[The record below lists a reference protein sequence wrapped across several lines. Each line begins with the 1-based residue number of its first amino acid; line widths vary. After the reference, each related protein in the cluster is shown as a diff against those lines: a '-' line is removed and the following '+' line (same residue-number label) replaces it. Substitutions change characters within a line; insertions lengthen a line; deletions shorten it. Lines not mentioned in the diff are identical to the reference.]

1 MVTYLTARDLEE
13 LIRVDKSTIYRMAE
27 DGRLPAV
34 KVGRQWRFP
43 EDAVMGWLGIDT
55 GGAVMRIEHNL
66 RDLVTPGVATAVAVL
81 AAAAMG
87 VMVVVTD
94 MDGRPLTP
102 VANPCG
108 LFNAVAADPAI
119 LPRCISSWQKYASAP
134 DLVPRFGPSEFG
146 FLCARAFVRRDTRL
160 LGMVIAGG
168 VAPDAWPPAPTT
180 VRAITTGLGVAEE
193 VFADHADEVYHLAHS
208 EQARL
213 LGLLP
218 RVALLVSQI
227 ADEAG
232 AVAGKLSAIAE
243 LAERRSQS

>member
-1 MVTYLTARDLEE
+1 MTTYLTAKDLQD

-43 EDAVMGWLGIDT
+43 EREVMGWLGADT
-55 GGAVMRIEHNL
+55 DSAPMHVEHNL
-66 RDLVTPGVATAVAVL
+66 RELVSAEL
-81 AAAAMG
+81 AASVADLTAAALG
-87 VMVVVTD
+87 VTVVITD
-94 MDGRPLTP
+94 MDGRPLAP

-108 LFNAVAADPAI
+108 LFDAVASDPAV
-119 LPRCISSWQKYASAP
+119 LPRCIATWRKYGSVP

-168 VAPDAWPPAPTT
+168 VAPDEWPPA
-180 VRAITTGLGVAEE
+180 AEE
-193 VFADHADEVYHLAHS
+193 VARIATTLGVTESIIADHVGEVYHVSHAD
-208 EQARL
+208 QARL

-218 RVALLVSQI
+218 RAALLVSQI
-227 ADEAG
+227 AEEAG
-232 AVAGKLSAIAE
+232 AMAGTLTAIAG

>member
-66 RDLVTPGVATAVAVL
+66 RDLVTPGVATAVAEL

-168 VAPDAWPPAPTT
+168 VAPDAWPPAPSA

-193 VFADHADEVYHLAHS
+193 VFADHADEVYHLAHA

>member
-1 MVTYLTARDLEE
+1 VTTYLTAKDLQD

-43 EDAVMGWLGIDT
+43 EREVMGWLGADT
-55 GGAVMRIEHNL
+55 GNAPMHVEHNL
-66 RDLVTPGVATAVAVL
+66 RELVSEEL
-81 AAAAMG
+81 AASVADVTAAALG
-87 VMVVVTD
+87 VTVVITD
-94 MDGRPLTP
+94 MDGRPLAP

-108 LFNAVAADPAI
+108 LFDAVAADPAV
-119 LPRCISSWQKYASAP
+119 LPRCIATWRKYGSVP

-168 VAPDAWPPAPTT
+168 VAPDVWPPAADEVARIATT
-180 VRAITTGLGVAEE
+180 LGVTESLI
-193 VFADHADEVYHLAHS
+193 ADHAGEVFHLNHAD
-208 EQARL
+208 QARL

-218 RVALLVSQI
+218 RAALLVSQI
-227 ADEAG
+227 AEEAG
-232 AVAGKLSAIAE
+232 AMAGTLTAIAG
-243 LAERRSQS
+243 LAERRSQ

>member
-66 RDLVTPGVATAVAVL
+66 RDLVTPGVATAVAEL

-108 LFNAVAADPAI
+108 LFNAVAADPAV

-168 VAPDAWPPAPTT
+168 VAPDAWPPALST

>member
-1 MVTYLTARDLEE
+1 VATFLTAKDLEG

-43 EDAVMGWLGIDT
+43 EREVMGWLGADT
-55 GGAVMRIEHNL
+55 SGGTLKVEHNL
-66 RDLVTPGVATAVAVL
+66 RDLVSPTVAGAIAEL
-81 AAAAMG
+81 AAAAFG
-87 VMVVVTD
+87 VTVVITD
-94 MDGRPLTP
+94 MDGRPLTA

-108 LFNAVAADPAI
+108 LFSAVAADPAV
-119 LPRCISSWQKYASAP
+119 LPRCIDTWRHYGSVP
-134 DLVPRFGPSEFG
+134 DLIPRFGPSEFG
-146 FLCARAFVRRDTRL
+146 FLCARAFVRQESRL

-168 VAPDAWPPAPTT
+168 VAPDEWPPSPE
-180 VRAITTGLGVAEE
+180 RAGRIANTLGVSESI
-193 VFADHADEVYHLAHS
+193 VADHASEVYHLTHG

-227 ADEAG
+227 ANEAG
-232 AVAGKLSAIAE
+232 ATAGTLSAIAG
-243 LAERRSQS
+243 LAERRNQV

>member
-1 MVTYLTARDLEE
+1 MATYLTAKDLQD

-43 EDAVMGWLGIDT
+43 EREVMGWLGADT
-55 GGAVMRIEHNL
+55 TSAAMHVEHNL
-66 RDLVTPGVATAVAVL
+66 RDLVSLGVAAAVADL
-81 AAAAMG
+81 SAAALG
-87 VMVVVTD
+87 VTVVITD

-108 LFNAVAADPAI
+108 LFSAVAADPAV
-119 LPRCISSWQKYASAP
+119 LPRCIATWRHYGSVP
-134 DLVPRFGPSEFG
+134 DLIPRFGPSEFG

-168 VAPDAWPPAPTT
+168 IAPDEWPPTGDA
-180 VRAITTGLGVAEE
+180 VARIASGLGVSAEL
-193 VFADHADEVYHLAHS
+193 VADHATEVHYVSHT

-227 ADEAG
+227 ADEAT
-232 AVAGKLSAIAE
+232 ATAGTLTAIAG
-243 LAERRSQS
+243 LAERRSQT

>member
-1 MVTYLTARDLEE
+1 MVTYLTAKDIQE

-43 EDAVMGWLGIDT
+43 EDAVLGWLGVDT

-66 RDLVTPGVATAVAVL
+66 RDLVSPDVATAVAEL
-81 AAAAMG
+81 AAAALG
-87 VMVVVTD
+87 VMVVITD
-94 MDGRPLTP
+94 MDGRPLTA

-108 LFNAVAADPAI
+108 LFDAVAADPAA

-168 VAPDAWPPAPTT
+168 VAPDAWPPAPAT
-180 VRAITTGLGVAEE
+180 VRSIAAGLGVAEE
-193 VFADHADEVYHLAHS
+193 VFSGHAEEVYRLAHS

-232 AVAGKLSAIAE
+232 TVAGKLSAIAE
-243 LAERRSQS
+243 IAERRSQP